1 MAAKKTTSRKT
12 TSRKRAARK
21 KAKARR
27 KAPPKAP
34 RPANEVD
41 HRTGEPY
48 SEAFLAARFQ
58 PGASGNPGGRAKGR
72 KSIKALIE
80 EILDEEIKVRG
91 GGLMQGR
98 EALARAIVKGA
109 LKARPNPQMLEILTS
124 REYPKPNI
132 HDVRLGPG
140 ANEVVREAVGHL
152 DAKGIKAL
160 EVALGQLGAVSGMDS
175 KPPGDGDPV
184 H

>member
-12 TSRKRAARK
+12 TNRKRAARK
-21 KAKARR
+21 KAKARS
-27 KAPPKAP
+27 KAAPKAA

-58 PGASGNPGGRAKGR
+58 PGESGNPGGRKRGR
-72 KSIKALIE
+72 RSIKALIE
-80 EILDEEIKVRG
+80 DVLDEEVKAAG
-91 GGLMQGR
+91 GTIMQGR

-109 LKARPNPQMLEILTS
+109 LKLRPNAQMLEILVS

-132 HDVRLGPG
+132 HDIRLGEG
-140 ANEVVREAVGHL
+140 ANKAVREAVGKL
-152 DAKGIKAL
+152 DAKGVKAL
-160 EVALGQLGAVSGMDS
+160 EVALGQLGAVSALDAA
-175 KPPGDGDPV
+175 PPGDGEPI